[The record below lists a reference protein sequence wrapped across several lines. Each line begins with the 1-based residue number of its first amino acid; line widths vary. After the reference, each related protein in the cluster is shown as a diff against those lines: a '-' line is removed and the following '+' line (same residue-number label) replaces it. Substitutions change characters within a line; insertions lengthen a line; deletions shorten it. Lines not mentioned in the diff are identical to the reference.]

1 MEKEEI
7 LDYTAIPDFSK
18 LGFEIM
24 AFSFYSWQIEAT
36 EELTKNREMIRVK
49 LSKFLSEHKNII
61 FTSNGQGF
69 GMERMMISVHESYSD
84 YVKLKHDVL
93 QVWGRYLSQSNS
105 FIISLKEDV
114 VGRQLGFSVF
124 GEYLLQKR

>member
-1 MEKEEI
+1 MEKEEA

-24 AFSFYSWQIEAT
+24 AFSFYSWRTDAT
-36 EELTKNREMIRVK
+36 EELTRNREEFLAR
-49 LSKFLSEHKNII
+49 LSRFLSEHKNII
-61 FTSNGQGF
+61 FTSNEQGF

-84 YVKLKHDVL
+84 NAKLKHDVL

-124 GEYLLQKR
+124 GYLLQKL